1 MSDAFD
7 NKAHWELVYRR
18 QQASAY
24 SWYQAIPKQSLDLIM
39 ATNLAPTSRI
49 LDVGGGDSNLVDG
62 LLKSGYRHVDV
73 LDISA
78 SSLNKSKARLGENT
92 EGINWLEMDITKFV
106 ADKPYDLWHDRAVFH
121 FLTTAESRA
130 RYKRVLG
137 QSLSKGGHLILAT
150 FGIGGPEKCSGLDIV
165 QYDGELIVQE
175 LGDDFVIQ
183 KSLSYRHKTP
193 AGVTQLFNYFWFVHA

>member
-18 QQASAY
+18 QPESAY

-39 ATNLAPTSRI
+39 GTNLPLSCRI

-62 LLKSGYRHVDV
+62 LLESGYQHIDI
-73 LDISA
+73 LDISTDA
-78 SSLNKSKARLGENT
+78 LNKSKARLGVNT
-92 EGINWLEMDITKFV
+92 QGVNWLETDITKFV

-130 RYKRVLG
+130 RYKQVLG
-137 QSLSKGGHLILAT
+137 QSLRKGGHLILAT
-150 FGIGGPEKCSGLDIV
+150 FAMGGPEKCSGLDIV
-165 QYDGELIVQE
+165 QYDAELMVQE

-183 KSLSYRHKTP
+183 KSLSYRHITP
-193 AGVTQLFNYFWFVHA
+193 AGVPQLFNYFWFVHA